1 MVMGGNKRTKIIKV
15 MRKIHLK
22 KGNGKITE
30 NNNEVL
36 EVMKKLFKI
45 KFLPKKRRN
54 RQRNY

>member
-1 MVMGGNKRTKIIKV
+1 MGGNKRTKIIKV

-36 EVMKKLFKI
+36 EVMEKLFKI